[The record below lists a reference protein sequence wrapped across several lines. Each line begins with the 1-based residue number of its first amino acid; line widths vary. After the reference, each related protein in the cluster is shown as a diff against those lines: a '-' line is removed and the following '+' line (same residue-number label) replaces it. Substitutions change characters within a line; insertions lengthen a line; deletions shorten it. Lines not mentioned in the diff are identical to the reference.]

1 MKHNLR
7 SEARCVLCDRSPRR
21 PPTPEHPSGK
31 VVFAAEGKKSR
42 EEVLAMLFAHMQ
54 RDHPAEDFGTD
65 ACPCCGWAQGPMKKP
80 EFLEHVRNCDWGK
93 LHV

>member
-1 MKHNLR
+1 
-7 SEARCVLCDRSPRR
+7 
-21 PPTPEHPSGK
+21 
-31 VVFAAEGKKSR
+31 
-42 EEVLAMLFAHMQ
+42 MLFAHMQ